1 MISRVPFISHRLQCY
16 DCITC
21 CHLDLYQ
28 KFSGNEDL
36 GKERRKGCGKACRS
50 SGRRWHL
57 SFGSEESVRKGTFKR
72 TTGRLDFGMTWPGN
86 KQTTVG
92 NGYVSKNGR
101 MRNPRRGAQIRE
113 LCLAQK
119 VKKED
124 ITGRKEFIGCSWIR
138 FKCKRQ
144 NFVELV
150 S

>member
-1 MISRVPFISHRLQCY
+1 M
-16 DCITC
+16 
-21 CHLDLYQ
+21 
-28 KFSGNEDL
+28 

-101 MRNPRRGAQIRE
+101 MRNPRRGTLLSSGSE
-113 LCLAQK
+113 
-119 VKKED
+119 
-124 ITGRKEFIGCSWIR
+124 
-138 FKCKRQ
+138 KRRHYWEEGVYRMLM
-144 NFVELV
+144 N
-150 S
+150 